1 MRPASST
8 ANDSLF
14 TSAYSILRRSGALET
29 APGRRLFT
37 LAYFLYKRY
46 LEDDLQDLVRAYPAL
61 LQGGNV
67 MDIGANIGYTA
78 ALLARAADPGRKVYA
93 FEPDTFNHD
102 ILRRVA
108 SRPKHRD
115 KIVAVHSAV
124 GAADGTIELWLND
137 HHHADH
143 RIITD
148 RFRSLDLGMRGVTVP
163 MVSIDQF
170 VEKNPGPV
178 SFVKIDVQG
187 YELPVCQGMKDTLEN
202 NPGITLVLEYMPSIM
217 RELGFNPAE
226 LIEFLVSRGFEIY
239 LAGPHGKVSRG
250 AVPEIEGAGYVD
262 LLFRRH
268 PIPAGGE
275 A

>member
-8 ANDSLF
+8 ASDSLF
-14 TSAYSILRRSGALET
+14 TSAYSILRRSGALDT
-29 APGRRLFT
+29 SAGRRLFT
-37 LAYFLYKRY
+37 FAYFLYKRY
-46 LEDDLQDLVRAYPAL
+46 LEDDLQDLVRAHPAL
-61 LQGGNV
+61 LRGGNV
-67 MDIGANIGYTA
+67 LDIGANIGYTA
-78 ALLARAADPGRKVYA
+78 ALLARSADPGRKVYA

-108 SRPKHRD
+108 GRSRYRD
-115 KIVAVHSAV
+115 KIVAVQSAV

-148 RFRSLDLGMRGVTVP
+148 RFRSMDSGMRGVTVP
-163 MVSIDQF
+163 VVSIDRF
-170 VEKNPGPV
+170 LEKNPGPV

-202 NPGITLVLEYMPSIM
+202 NPEITVVLEYMPSIM
-217 RELGFNPAE
+217 RELGFNPTD
-226 LIEFLVSRGFEIY
+226 LIDFLVGRGFEIY
-239 LAGPHGKVSRG
+239 LAGPHGEVSRG
-250 AVPEIEGAGYVD
+250 TVPEIEGAGYVD
-262 LLFRRH
+262 LLFRRR
-268 PIPAGGE
+268 PLRAGGE